1 MSLRPSVL
9 RVRHSIAPA
18 AALRRF
24 CALSVLALYLL
35 LTAAPGVD
43 AAPAAAS
50 VEANRSEAGT
60 TARKRSARL
69 VPAPRAAQP
78 RPATGLVPDLAGE
91 SRQALVA
98 ALHRSAPKLSAAVLE
113 RAVDAAAC
121 AVSQGVTLER
131 PLLSVI
137 DYSLPSTKPRLWVFD
152 LARRQLLYREIVA
165 HGVGSGDNYART
177 FSNTPE
183 SRQSSLGLFR
193 TADTYYGKNGY
204 SLRLDGLEPGIND
217 LAYERTIV
225 VHGADYVSTEFAAR
239 HGRLGRSWGCPAL
252 RREVARSV
260 IDTVKEGT
268 LLFIDHP
275 QGGWL
280 DGSTYLNACTPGSA
294 PVRTAAVAAR

>member
-1 MSLRPSVL
+1 MSLRTSVP
-9 RVRHSIAPA
+9 RVRPSIASA
-18 AALRRF
+18 AALRRL
-24 CALSVLALYLL
+24 CPLSILALYLL
-35 LTAAPGVD
+35 LTAAPVVD

-50 VEANRSEAGT
+50 AADRGGAST
-60 TARKRSARL
+60 TPTNRSARL
-69 VPAPRAAQP
+69 VPVRRPGEP
-78 RPATGLVPDLAGE
+78 RPARGLVADLAGE
-91 SRQALVA
+91 SRQELVA
-98 ALHRSAPKLSAAVLE
+98 ALHRSAPKLSPAVLE

-204 SLRLDGLEPGIND
+204 SLRLEGLEPGIND

-225 VHGADYVSTEFAAR
+225 IHGADYVSTEFAAR

-280 DGSTYLNACTPGSA
+280 DGSTYLRACTSGSQ

>member
-1 MSLRPSVL
+1 V
-9 RVRHSIAPA
+9 
-18 AALRRF
+18 
-24 CALSVLALYLL
+24 
-35 LTAAPGVD
+35 VD

-50 VEANRSEAGT
+50 AADRGGAST
-60 TARKRSARL
+60 TTTNRSARL
-69 VPAPRAAQP
+69 VPVPRPAQP
-78 RPATGLVPDLAGE
+78 RPARGLVAHLAGE
-91 SRQALVA
+91 SRQELVA
-98 ALHRSAPKLSAAVLE
+98 ALHRSAPKLSPAVLE

-204 SLRLDGLEPGIND
+204 SLRLEGLEPGIND

-225 VHGADYVSTEFAAR
+225 IHGADYVSTEFAAR

-280 DGSTYLNACTPGSA
+280 DGSTYLRACTPGPQ